1 MGDTAVL
8 SVGPITIIIRALTVL
23 CWALVVLATL
33 PFGTFLSEAVV
44 RLLMTAALAGTCH
57 YLATRINKPAIEV
70 YEAGKAMGR
79 AELLRE
85 QACTD
90 VVVNLADRR
99 QMRATEDGE
108 RAIGGGRW
116 FS

>member
-1 MGDTAVL
+1 ML
-8 SVGPITIIIRALTVL
+8 SVGPVVIIIRTLTLV
-23 CWALVVLATL
+23 CWALVVLATFPL
-33 PFGTFLSEAVV
+33 GDFITDDVV
-44 RLLMTAALAGTCH
+44 QLLITVASAGTCH
-57 YLATRINKPAIEV
+57 YLATRLNDNNKAAAEV